1 MKGHQHHPPRSSWV
15 TISPNRPTMDSLV
28 SKVRLEVQ
36 IVYINSLQEKLSWAA
51 YLDKIDFYLD
61 KEKKTNTW
69 KVI

>member
-1 MKGHQHHPPRSSWV
+1 
-15 TISPNRPTMDSLV
+15 MDSLV

-36 IVYINSLQEKLSWAA
+36 IVYISSLQEKLSWAA